1 MTLLDTIK
9 YSIKYTIA
17 SILFYTGI
25 LFVIKTFKL
34 RNKVVI
40 LMYHRVLNHNERLA
54 TFSHPGI
61 CVDKDTFEQ
70 QLLFLKKHFRVLPED
85 DFLEH
90 LEESIPFHSSS
101 CLITFDDGWLDNYT
115 NAFPLLK
122 ENNFPATIFLATDY
136 IGTGKT
142 FWQEKIAAE
151 LFDLLRRGD
160 KSATPILEHY
170 DLGEVAAL
178 PRWQAKIKIREF
190 ISKQKHLKSGELHE
204 FIDDFPIA
212 SSSVSHT
219 DKHVDSFLDW
229 NNVREMA
236 ENNISFGS
244 HSVHHYILTNIPHET
259 AATEIRDSQ
268 KAVEKGAGRSP
279 KLFCYPNGNFSA
291 EIAEEVRA
299 AGYLAALSTK
309 QGYLDKE
316 SDRFSLPRI
325 NIHDGTSSSIPLFMM
340 RILGLF

>member
-25 LFVIKTFKL
+25 LFVIKTLKL
-34 RNKVVI
+34 RNRMVI
-40 LMYHRVLNHNERLA
+40 LMYHRVLDDNEKLA

-61 CVDKDTFEQ
+61 CVDKDTFEK
-70 QLLFLKKHFRVLPED
+70 QLLFLKKHFRVLPEV

-90 LEESIPFHSSS
+90 LEEGIPFHNSS

-122 ENNFPATIFLATDY
+122 ENNLSATVFLATDY
-136 IGTGKT
+136 IGTGKK

-151 LFDLLRRGD
+151 LFDLLLRDD
-160 KSATPILEHY
+160 KRATPILEHY
-170 DLGEVAAL
+170 DLGEVAYL
-178 PRWQAKIKIREF
+178 PRRQAKIKIREF
-190 ISKQKHLKSGELHE
+190 ISKQKHLESSELLE
-204 FIDDFPIA
+204 FIDDFSKA
-212 SSSVSHT
+212 SSSVAHT

-229 NNVREMA
+229 NKVREMS

-244 HSVHHYILTNIPHET
+244 HSVHHYILTNLPHET
-259 AATEIRDSQ
+259 AATEIRDSK
-268 KAVEKGAGRSP
+268 KAVKKGAGRSP
-279 KLFCYPNGNFSA
+279 KLFCYPNGNYSA

-309 QGYLDKE
+309 QGYLDKK

-325 NIHDGTSSSIPLFMM
+325 SIHNGTSNSMPLFMM